1 MPTSLEG
8 GIAGGGVT
16 GGKGEVGGGG
26 EGAENGLMRTFGAER
41 DSTVTPTIVESACGV
56 IELRVATA
64 ALPTESDGETM
75 VARTARLAAVMVR
88 ETSRVRMSS
97 SGMSPLKAAA
107 RCVRYLSESNSS
119 SVDETIVEKVITGFS
134 KPPGS
139 SGGGA

>member
-64 ALPTESDGETM
+64 ALPTESDGEKKQ
-75 VARTARLAAVMVR
+75 RARLAGATGWIVKPFDPTKLVDAIN
-88 ETSRVRMSS
+88 RV
-97 SGMSPLKAAA
+97 AA
-107 RCVRYLSESNSS
+107 
-119 SVDETIVEKVITGFS
+119 
-134 KPPGS
+134 
-139 SGGGA
+139 